1 MKTLKIAVNA
11 IYLINNFTYFLARPA
26 YSLCALAYNR
36 VYLIRRAQPTVASF
50 DAKIK
55 KVEYKASINISTFI
69 DL

>member
-36 VYLIRRAQPTVASF
+36 VYYDVPNLRWLALTQRLR
-50 DAKIK
+50 
-55 KVEYKASINISTFI
+55 KVEYKAFKNISTFM